1 MLIDSHCH
9 LVEKLYKKP
18 PEELISDAKKA
29 QVETLITVGN
39 NLKDSAQNI
48 ELAEKHENVYA
59 TVGIYPHEDQDKT
72 LEELRAGLENLI
84 SSEKVV
90 AIGECGIDIQ
100 GHPNERPIQKQLELL
115 EMQIELAVKHS
126 LPIVIHNRNG
136 DEHIIKLLEKYT
148 EEGLTGVFHCFTS
161 DWEMAQKALAIGFYL
176 SFTAIITYPSGKDL
190 LEVAKQVPN
199 DKILIETDAPFLPPQ
214 GHRGEINEPKYVRI
228 TAKTLADT

>member
-84 SSEKVV
+84 S
-90 AIGECGIDIQ
+90 
-100 GHPNERPIQKQLELL
+100 PLL
-115 EMQIELAVKHS
+115 NKS
-126 LPIVIHNRNG
+126 LTPF
-136 DEHIIKLLEKYT
+136 KLLRLKYLFPRAK
-148 EEGLTGVFHCFTS
+148 GP
-161 DWEMAQKALAIGFYL
+161 QKTPIMSHPF
-176 SFTAIITYPSGKDL
+176 
-190 LEVAKQVPN
+190 N
-199 DKILIETDAPFLPPQ
+199 NILFVIFPL
-214 GHRGEINEPKYVRI
+214 
-228 TAKTLADT
+228 